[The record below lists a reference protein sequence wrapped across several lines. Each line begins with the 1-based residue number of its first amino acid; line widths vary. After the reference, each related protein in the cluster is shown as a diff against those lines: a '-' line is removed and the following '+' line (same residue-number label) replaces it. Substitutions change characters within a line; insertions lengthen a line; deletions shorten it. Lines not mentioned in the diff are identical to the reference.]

1 MEEQEF
7 VESVLNEARQRGY
20 RVETNRQGLLQVDF
34 GRKKLHA
41 EHIRR
46 LFPAI
51 LNPQAI
57 VWALI
62 ETVAPGRP
70 CADKPMREIVESIR
84 DRLQTNDPTKE

>member
-7 VESVLNEARQRGY
+7 VESVFNEARQRGH
-20 RVETNRQGLLQVDF
+20 RVETNRQGLPQVDF
-34 GRKKLHA
+34 GHKKLHA

-57 VWALI
+57 CM
-62 ETVAPGRP
+62 GF
-70 CADKPMREIVESIR
+70 
-84 DRLQTNDPTKE
+84 DRKRGTGKAVR